1 MKGDLTEKQFQEIVG
16 IIYNA
21 SGINLK
27 DKRAHIDR
35 KIFKILK
42 NSNYE
47 SVDKYIKAVK
57 NDPTELIRLVDMVSI
72 NWTYFLR
79 ENEHCEY
86 VLANIPNSESLS
98 IWSAACSTGEEPY
111 SIAIQLLD
119 NAYRFKI
126 NATDISD
133 TVLETARKG
142 IYSKDKITKIPT
154 DILKK
159 YFKQGQSKWEG
170 YVQVKKSVRSLITF
184 NKINLLENF
193 SAGPYDVVFL
203 QKRDDLF
210 RRQDETKS
218 PEQHLQHDQ
227 TRRLPHARK
236 GGSAVRAR
244 SPVPIHQAEH
254 LSKVDKKL
262 RRPKSGPQATEP
274 YVVRPI
280 LFQYPS
286 VYF

>member
-1 MKGDLTEKQFQEIVG
+1 MRGDLTEKQFQEIVK

-42 NSNYE
+42 NSPHE
-47 SVDKYIKAVK
+47 SVEKYIKAVK

-86 VLANIPNSESLS
+86 VLANVPNSESLS

-133 TVLETARKG
+133 TVLETAQKG
-142 IYSKDKITKIPT
+142 IYSKDKITKIPK
-154 DILKK
+154 DMLKK
-159 YFKQGQSKWEG
+159 YFKQGQGKWEG
-170 YVQVKKSVRSLITF
+170 FVQVKKTVRSLITF
-184 NKINLLENF
+184 SKINLLDGF
-193 SAGPYDVVFL
+193 SAGPYDVVFCRNVMIYFDSQTK
-203 QKRDDLF
+203 QKVLNSIYNTIRPGGYLMLGKAEALYGLDHNFHYIKPSIF
-210 RRQDETKS
+210 RK
-218 PEQHLQHDQ
+218 
-227 TRRLPHARK
+227 
-236 GGSAVRAR
+236 
-244 SPVPIHQAEH
+244 
-254 LSKVDKKL
+254 
-262 RRPKSGPQATEP
+262 
-274 YVVRPI
+274 
-280 LFQYPS
+280 
-286 VYF
+286 